1 MYVFTGRF
9 IKSEVFMGIEAEKE
23 VRLNKYLSDSGLC
36 SRRKADEYIDAG
48 YVTINGAVATM
59 GTKVRKG
66 DIVAYKGKTV
76 GIAEELVVLAFN
88 KPRGIV
94 CTTDKREKNNI
105 VDYINY
111 SSRIYP
117 VGRLDKDSEG
127 LILMT
132 NNGDIADKIL
142 RSRNNHEKEYEV
154 SVDKEITKEFIEGM
168 RKPVPILDTFTKESK
183 VIQTGP
189 CSFRIIITQGLNR
202 QIRRMCEYF
211 GYRVM
216 KLKRVRI
223 INVSLGNLKKGQL
236 RKLTKEEEEGLF
248 LTIGYIKRNGDKHD

>member
-1 MYVFTGRF
+1 
-9 IKSEVFMGIEAEKE
+9 MGIEAEKE

-142 RSRNNHEKEYEV
+142 KSRNNHEKEYEV

-189 CSFRIIITQGLNR
+189 CSFKIIITQGLNR

>member
-1 MYVFTGRF
+1 MEGVL
-9 IKSEVFMGIEAEKE
+9 MGEDKKIE

-36 SRRKADEYIDAG
+36 SRRKADEYIEAG
-48 YVTINGAVATM
+48 LVSVNGKIATPGM
-59 GTKVRKG
+59 KVRDG
-66 DIVAYKGKTV
+66 DQVLYKGKTV
-76 GIAEELVVLAFN
+76 GKKEESIIIAFN

-105 VDYINY
+105 VDYIDY

-132 NNGDIADKIL
+132 NNGDMVDKLL
-142 RSRNNHEKEYEV
+142 RGRYNHEKEYEV
-154 SVDKEITKEFIEGM
+154 SVDKEITKEFVEGM
-168 RKPVPILDTFTKESK
+168 RKPVPILDTYTKESK
-183 VIQTGP
+183 VVQTGA
-189 CSFRIIITQGLNR
+189 CTFNIIISQGLNR

-223 INVSLGNLKKGQL
+223 VNIKLGKLKKGEYRML
-236 RKLTKEEEEGLF
+236 SVKEKDELF
-248 LTIGYIKRNGDKHD
+248 KAIGYREE

>member
-1 MYVFTGRF
+1 
-9 IKSEVFMGIEAEKE
+9 MGEDKKIE

-36 SRRKADEYIDAG
+36 SRRKADEYIEAG
-48 YVTINGAVATM
+48 LVSVNGKIATPGM
-59 GTKVRKG
+59 KVRDG
-66 DIVAYKGKTV
+66 DQVLYKGKTV
-76 GIAEELVVLAFN
+76 GKKEESIIIAFN

-105 VDYINY
+105 VDYIDY

-132 NNGDIADKIL
+132 NNGDMVDKLL
-142 RSRNNHEKEYEV
+142 RGRYNHEKEYEV
-154 SVDKEITKEFIEGM
+154 SVDKEITKEFVEGM
-168 RKPVPILDTFTKESK
+168 RKPVPILDTYTKESK
-183 VIQTGP
+183 VVQTGA
-189 CSFRIIITQGLNR
+189 CTFNIIISQGLNR

-223 INVSLGNLKKGQL
+223 VNIKLGKLKKGEYRML
-236 RKLTKEEEEGLF
+236 SVKEKDELF
-248 LTIGYIKRNGDKHD
+248 KAIGYREE

>member
-1 MYVFTGRF
+1 MEGVL
-9 IKSEVFMGIEAEKE
+9 MGEDKKIE

-36 SRRKADEYIDAG
+36 SRRKADEYIEPG
-48 YVTINGAVATM
+48 LVSVNGKIATPGM
-59 GTKVRKG
+59 KVSDG
-66 DIVAYKGKTV
+66 DQVLYKGKTV
-76 GIAEELVVLAFN
+76 GKKEESIIIAFN

-105 VDYINY
+105 VDYIDY

-132 NNGDIADKIL
+132 NNGDMVDKLL
-142 RSRNNHEKEYEV
+142 RGRYNHEKEYEV
-154 SVDKEITKEFIEGM
+154 SVDKEITKEFVEGM
-168 RKPVPILDTFTKESK
+168 RKPVPILDTYTKESK
-183 VIQTGP
+183 VVQTGA
-189 CSFRIIITQGLNR
+189 CTFNIIISQGLNR

-223 INVSLGNLKKGQL
+223 VNIKLGKLKKGEYRML
-236 RKLTKEEEEGLF
+236 SVKEKDELF
-248 LTIGYIKRNGDKHD
+248 KAIGYREE

>member
-1 MYVFTGRF
+1 
-9 IKSEVFMGIEAEKE
+9 MGIEAEKE

-142 RSRNNHEKEYEV
+142 KSRNNHEKEYEV

-236 RKLTKEEEEGLF
+236 RRLTKEEEEGLF